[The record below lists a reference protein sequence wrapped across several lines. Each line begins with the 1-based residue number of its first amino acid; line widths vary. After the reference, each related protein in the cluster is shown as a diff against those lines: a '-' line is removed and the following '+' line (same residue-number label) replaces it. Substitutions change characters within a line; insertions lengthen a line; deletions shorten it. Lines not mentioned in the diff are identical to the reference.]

1 MESIGLFVER
11 CRQSSSDRNTVIE
24 RNKAMHKS
32 RSASN
37 TGPVYPRDSQSAHI
51 PRIMTR
57 PVKMRRVRI
66 IAVIIAGIA
75 IASFASHIGFGR
87 TQDSKLPDG
96 DGRDIATDRCLIC
109 HGAEPILQQRL
120 PRDKWVGEVD
130 KMIRWGAE
138 VPADSK
144 DKLVDYL
151 ARNFTYHPIVAPRM
165 PAALPDGEGKEVLDQ
180 SCLSCHGGEP
190 ISQQRLSRAQW
201 TAEVDKMIRWGADV
215 PADQKT
221 RLVDYLARNFSNVK

>member
-1 MESIGLFVER
+1 
-11 CRQSSSDRNTVIE
+11 
-24 RNKAMHKS
+24 
-32 RSASN
+32 
-37 TGPVYPRDSQSAHI
+37 
-51 PRIMTR
+51 MTR

-66 IAVIIAGIA
+66 LGVIIAGIA
-75 IASFASHIGFGR
+75 IASLASHIGFGH

-96 DGRDIATDRCLIC
+96 DGRETVTDRCLNC

-165 PAALPDGEGKEVLDQ
+165 PAPLPEGDGREVLDQ

>member
-1 MESIGLFVER
+1 
-11 CRQSSSDRNTVIE
+11 
-24 RNKAMHKS
+24 MHKTLGAAKI
-32 RSASN
+32 SALM
-37 TGPVYPRDSQSAHI
+37 R
-51 PRIMTR
+51 TR
-57 PVKMRRVRI
+57 LSHLHRVQI
-66 IAVIIAGIA
+66 VAGIIAGIA
-75 IASFASHIGFGR
+75 IASFSSHIGFGR
-87 TQDSKLPDG
+87 TQENKLPDG
-96 DGRDIATDRCLIC
+96 AGRDIVTDRCLIC

-151 ARNFTYHPIVAPRM
+151 ARNFAYHPILPPKM
-165 PAALPDGEGKEVLDQ
+165 PGTLPDGDGKEVLDQ
-180 SCLSCHGGEP
+180 TCLSCHGAEP
-190 ISQQRLSRAQW
+190 ISQQRLSRSQW

-221 RLVDYLARNFSNVK
+221 RLVDYLAKNFSNVR